1 MSQPWQGIGDKS
13 GLRVSKMTLENDF
26 AGRDPGRSSSH
37 PQSSRATFRDL
48 FCETY
53 QCLAEEFRD
62 TVFWRCLYPGAIPL
76 ARLIWHL
83 NKGYFRPDVELIE
96 RVGNLTKPAEIRLEL
111 NR

>member
-76 ARLIWHL
+76 ARLIWHEAHD
-83 NKGYFRPDVELIE
+83 YRSFRGAARGE
-96 RVGNLTKPAEIRLEL
+96 RSQCVRNGSFHSW
-111 NR
+111 